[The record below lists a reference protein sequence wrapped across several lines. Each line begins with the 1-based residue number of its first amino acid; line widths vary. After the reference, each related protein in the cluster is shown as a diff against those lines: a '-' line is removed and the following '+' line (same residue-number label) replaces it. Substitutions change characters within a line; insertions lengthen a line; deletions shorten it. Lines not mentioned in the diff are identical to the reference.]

1 MLGLA
6 KWRVYFLSHT
16 YTESHAAIQ
25 LSIILIGWM
34 MLRKEL
40 ILIIRTNEG
49 ASEKRLNNENQ
60 RSELETVVT
69 VTFHNK
75 WNAMETTKA
84 HWNWTNE
91 KSREKKTR
99 KDI

>member
-1 MLGLA
+1 
-6 KWRVYFLSHT
+6 
-16 YTESHAAIQ
+16 
-25 LSIILIGWM
+25 M

-40 ILIIRTNEG
+40 ILIIRTKEG

-75 WNAMETTKA
+75 CNAMETTTA